1 MRFLHAL
8 TICCAA
14 ALLLAI
20 PAGASTSLTVKDR
33 RHILRTVTFP
43 APNDPTVR
51 IRDPA
56 CVMGYLS
63 QVDQRYA
70 AMYLSN
76 TKSCV
81 RRFGGAS
88 GEGLLVKRQSRR
100 SVRWRQV
107 GHVSD
112 NCIHGTGG
120 ASDRVLRDLHCTIYP
135 KP

>member
-14 ALLLAI
+14 VLLLAVC
-20 PAGASTSLTVKDR
+20 AEASTSLTVKDR

-43 APNDPTVR
+43 APNDPAVR
-51 IRDPA
+51 IHDPS

-63 QVDQRYA
+63 QVDPRYA

-76 TKSCV
+76 TRSCV

-88 GEGLLVKRQSRR
+88 GEGLLVKRPSRR
-100 SVRWRQV
+100 SARWRQV
-107 GHVSD
+107 GHVAD

-120 ASDRVLRDLHCTIYP
+120 APDRVLRDLHCTVYP